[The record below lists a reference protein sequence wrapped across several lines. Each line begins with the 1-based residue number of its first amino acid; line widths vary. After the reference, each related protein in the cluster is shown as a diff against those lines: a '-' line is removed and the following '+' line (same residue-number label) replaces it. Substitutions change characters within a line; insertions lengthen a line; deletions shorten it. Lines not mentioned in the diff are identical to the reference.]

1 MMCWVR
7 NAVSLLRQADSMIC
21 WHCVFKMLREVCL
34 AVKWQCWEQVWELLS
49 VIPTV
54 KQKWPLLEWLDS
66 QMLFDHTIFP
76 SSGGYKQCSR
86 TLSGSEEGTLPP
98 SCGQLLNTSMVI
110 VTYTRTVAVVCLL
123 CTNDKF
129 LHAYNYLYTYVKIRA
144 YCIML
149 HLHFAAVFCYCI
161 HHDFETLRH

>member
-1 MMCWVR
+1 
-7 NAVSLLRQADSMIC
+7 
-21 WHCVFKMLREVCL
+21 
-34 AVKWQCWEQVWELLS
+34 
-49 VIPTV
+49 
-54 KQKWPLLEWLDS
+54 
-66 QMLFDHTIFP
+66 MLFDHTIFP

-86 TLSGSEEGTLPP
+86 TLSGSEEGPLPP

-110 VTYTRTVAVVCLL
+110 VTYTHTVAVVCLL
-123 CTNDKF
+123 CTNDTF

-161 HHDFETLRH
+161 HHVLETSSIPYSLIICKLYTAASERLIFTYAISSIDMVLQHLHVIMSISNK